1 MKKPILSLSQVTKTY
16 TRGALRHTA
25 LKNIDLC
32 VAPSEFVAVIGRSGS
47 GKSTLL
53 NLIAGLD
60 QPTSGMVQIGELD
73 LNRCSEDEL
82 AMFRGVNVGFV
93 FQFFQLI
100 PTLTVK
106 ENLLLAMDFV
116 GKIPPSQ
123 RKARAAELLSLVDIS
138 EHSNKLPVNLSGGEQ
153 QRAAIARALA
163 NEPKVLL
170 ADEPTGNL
178 DSATAASVLGLF
190 ERLVEQDC
198 TVVVVT
204 HDESVASLANRI
216 IRLNDGAIVEDSLYG
231 ALR

>member
-1 MKKPILSLSQVTKTY
+1 MQ
-16 TRGALRHTA
+16 RDA
-25 LKNIDLC
+25 
-32 VAPSEFVAVIGRSGS
+32 RSG
-47 GKSTLL
+47 GR
-53 NLIAGLD
+53 
-60 QPTSGMVQIGELD
+60 V
-73 LNRCSEDEL
+73 
-82 AMFRGVNVGFV
+82 
-93 FQFFQLI
+93 
-100 PTLTVK
+100 
-106 ENLLLAMDFV
+106 
-116 GKIPPSQ
+116 
-123 RKARAAELLSLVDIS
+123 AR
-138 EHSNKLPVNLSGGEQ
+138 GGEQ